1 MGVFSTSAYYIFS
14 NKIDLQNRAH
24 SLLTLGLV
32 AVIGGVIYL
41 SMGIKN
47 GVVQLVLG
55 SDLKKRKAI

>member
-1 MGVFSTSAYYIFS
+1 
-14 NKIDLQNRAH
+14 
-24 SLLTLGLV
+24 V